1 MNTRIRANAI
11 AEPYAPQAPA
21 QPIDLH
27 LDANERVSPWSAA
40 RASMIAFTIG
50 ALIPLL
56 AIVLT
61 PQTLRLPLTV
71 VAVLAALTP
80 RGGRRK

>member
-1 MNTRIRANAI
+1 
-11 AEPYAPQAPA
+11 
-21 QPIDLH
+21 
-27 LDANERVSPWSAA
+27 
-40 RASMIAFTIG
+40 MIAFTIG

-71 VAVLAALTP
+71 VAVLAALTLTGVVSA
-80 RGGRRK
+80 RLGGARVWRAIVRNVLVGSLAMGLTYLVGSLVGQLL